1 MSLQQDLIPSYFFV
15 KKYNNQRVKRSKIW
29 FENVKEELK
38 KTWNLVMHLQESKEN
53 FDKYKESIHMIK
65 SKKFYEKY
73 NTTQCEIEDDTSTFI
88 LEEFNVNENVNE
100 NDKVENINENENV
113 NENEINENEIN
124 ENEICLID

>member
-88 LEEFNVNENVNE
+88 LEEFNVNENV
-100 NDKVENINENENV
+100 KVENINETD
-113 NENEINENEIN
+113 INENEIN
-124 ENEICLID
+124 KNEICLID